1 MSSSST
7 TGPPQSS
14 ENSGSA
20 EAALRRSNRLLGIL
34 PLDEDAIRNGQRSAE
49 SDVENLPHDAD
60 INAPHDDPL
69 NNLPAALETTT
80 TESDDL
86 NAFNDASS
94 HPSQGNSREGQDTV
108 LNPTDGDGEP
118 PFDENEPH
126 LGDQEQGRITDPSS
140 MRLLQPKTATTRP
153 GGTSASST
161 SNLPSWDEARGS
173 NTQHRR
179 TVSPST
185 AAPATINVVV
195 SALREV
201 TTALT
206 DVSQRL
212 VKLESRSEIKA
223 IPKTVP
229 VPTGLHTAIRTS
241 QLTTTNQAS
250 IVPPNQATKSFTI
263 AHDSSRVPQSVK
275 PSPTSMAS
283 CVDSLNIDPNMD
295 ALTRAMITAS
305 RLKPTPPSE
314 LFCGSS
320 GKKTVEVYLHEITS
334 DFRYILSSNNMKIAL
349 LISSMTQNTVAH
361 ITSLYTAKY
370 GAITSSGNVDADVF
384 LPRLVEVLREA
395 YTTSTAHMDARLS
408 SSAPK
413 LEPYAVESSSLQK
426 HWDGF
431 GVVFP
436 LHFDNGPVTT
446 YHLLPAKTSLNST
459 PLTATPSDG
468 HPLPSAVIHNETED
482 TVQPSQPQLTF
493 DLDNYITNYFTSI
506 VSYTAVDGE
515 QAHYQVADFDRCPGL
530 TNTNTVDTLT
540 VVPQPDGSYR
550 HYHKLPW
557 KSSNRPSVNLRGIQ
571 ARTDAHLRRLSHE
584 DFHQYNDCI
593 QDLLHRGIIRPLK
606 AGETPRWAMCHF
618 GVKGHALSTTPLR
631 PVFTGTQ
638 IGRHLH
644 RPSGDVA
651 INVIN
656 PLLLLRTSNIFHIE
670 DLSKAFYSMYVW
682 SHEELWL
689 CFWHQQSWFCF
700 EKCPM
705 GIAPS
710 TGFLANSIDTILT
723 ELQASHYPY
732 TVPTITHVDDITQ
745 VFKTV
750 QDREAVHDL
759 NIKHFAKHHF
769 YINADKRITNDSTRE
784 RALGVWIDDNG
795 NLALYSIPPLG
806 NYDPHVYDPILNKR
820 PAPIDDSL
828 DNNNSPSS
836 SLTVQEAFSYVCA
849 CYDPLG
855 LAAETTTRQ
864 RLLLRQALTSGL
876 NNKDELPNELA
887 SQLRQCRRQLC
898 NMMPTPRYVAPLLDP
913 TGHPIYFACVDASSQ
928 AIGLTITARGADRVV
943 AHSLLVPR
951 SKALWTVVRLE
962 LQAIA
967 LAIPY
972 IDQFVNTFKN
982 GKTLPLIVICSD
994 SLVNVQR
1001 LQSTRAPS
1009 DDLNNWD
1016 KTNINKTKQLLK
1028 QRGYLIRHLKGS
1040 ANPAD
1045 PISRGLPVQQRHDEK
1060 PKHYDSD
1067 YLRQWIDDFVDNYHA
1082 TLEHCHAA
1090 TTNTNNSPTSDANN
1104 DAANDN
1110 TANDDAANDDAANDD
1125 TPNDDAANDN
1135 AANDDSANDD
1145 TANDD
1150 AANNDIANNDSLQ
1163 VDIVSLP
1170 QVGYDVNILKNDQRE
1185 DPHIS
1190 AIIDSLGNRQKLLNI
1205 RVQLKYYFLDSDGLL
1220 RYYPHHD
1227 RLPRPQ
1233 RECPV
1238 VIPSSRAKPLWSRL
1252 HEAHNH
1258 PGSGTGL
1265 RRLQRLVIW
1274 HRMPRDVRRWTSQ
1287 CIICLRSRRERQA
1300 TNTIN
1305 KFRVKS
1311 TKPLEVVNID
1321 YTGPY
1326 HGTSG
1331 SPVAVVMV
1339 CAATNYVCAR
1349 LVPDRKLSTLVH
1361 CLFLL
1366 FHEVGFPSILCCD
1379 RDSTILA
1386 ATDQLASWGIVTA
1399 TIPAHSVKLAW
1410 WERVHR
1416 QLHDHMRSY
1425 LLSQQEALQ
1434 RNGNLSPPPPSFADT
1449 EKALASS
1456 VLAANETPRGPGGFG
1471 ITPNMMIRSNGED
1484 MLPRSLVYNST
1495 NSAEATQYVKRLLIT
1510 PINDK
1515 TVVQQLRGGMALS
1528 LRRYLQLVRLPHLKR
1543 HDGRVRYQV
1552 PIDHPASRLQPGDE
1566 CYYWRPRAHKL
1577 SSCWLPA
1584 TFIARPA
1591 GTNFAILQKPTG
1603 KRITEYFFN

>member
-408 SSAPK
+408 W
-413 LEPYAVESSSLQK
+413 ESLQLQGHTNFSDFIDTFQK
-426 HWDGF
+426 LRTEVGALR
-431 GVVFP
+431 GRIIE
-436 LHFDNGPVTT
+436 
-446 YHLLPAKTSLNST
+446 
-459 PLTATPSDG
+459 PSEALG
-468 HPLPSAVIHNETED
+468 RLWGCLPS
-482 TVQPSQPQLTF
+482 S
-493 DLDNYITNYFTSI
+493 
-506 VSYTAVDGE
+506 
-515 QAHYQVADFDRCPGL
+515 
-530 TNTNTVDTLT
+530 
-540 VVPQPDGSYR
+540 
-550 HYHKLPW
+550 
-557 KSSNRPSVNLRGIQ
+557 
-571 ARTDAHLRRLSHE
+571 
-584 DFHQYNDCI
+584 
-593 QDLLHRGIIRPLK
+593 
-606 AGETPRWAMCHF
+606 
-618 GVKGHALSTTPLR
+618 
-631 PVFTGTQ
+631 
-638 IGRHLH
+638 
-644 RPSGDVA
+644 
-651 INVIN
+651 
-656 PLLLLRTSNIFHIE
+656 
-670 DLSKAFYSMYVW
+670 
-682 SHEELWL
+682 
-689 CFWHQQSWFCF
+689 
-700 EKCPM
+700 
-705 GIAPS
+705 
-710 TGFLANSIDTILT
+710 
-723 ELQASHYPY
+723 
-732 TVPTITHVDDITQ
+732 
-745 VFKTV
+745 
-750 QDREAVHDL
+750 
-759 NIKHFAKHHF
+759 
-769 YINADKRITNDSTRE
+769 
-784 RALGVWIDDNG
+784 
-795 NLALYSIPPLG
+795 
-806 NYDPHVYDPILNKR
+806 
-820 PAPIDDSL
+820 
-828 DNNNSPSS
+828 
-836 SLTVQEAFSYVCA
+836 
-849 CYDPLG
+849 
-855 LAAETTTRQ
+855 
-864 RLLLRQALTSGL
+864 
-876 NNKDELPNELA
+876 
-887 SQLRQCRRQLC
+887 
-898 NMMPTPRYVAPLLDP
+898 
-913 TGHPIYFACVDASSQ
+913 
-928 AIGLTITARGADRVV
+928 
-943 AHSLLVPR
+943 
-951 SKALWTVVRLE
+951 
-962 LQAIA
+962 
-967 LAIPY
+967 
-972 IDQFVNTFKN
+972 
-982 GKTLPLIVICSD
+982 
-994 SLVNVQR
+994 
-1001 LQSTRAPS
+1001 
-1009 DDLNNWD
+1009 
-1016 KTNINKTKQLLK
+1016 
-1028 QRGYLIRHLKGS
+1028 
-1040 ANPAD
+1040 
-1045 PISRGLPVQQRHDEK
+1045 
-1060 PKHYDSD
+1060 
-1067 YLRQWIDDFVDNYHA
+1067 LRQWAGDYLPPPACQDL
-1082 TLEHCHAA
+1082 TE
-1090 TTNTNNSPTSDANN
+1090 P
-1104 DAANDN
+1104 
-1110 TANDDAANDDAANDD
+1110 
-1125 TPNDDAANDN
+1125 
-1135 AANDDSANDD
+1135 NDD

-1205 RVQLKYYFLDSDGLL
+1205 RVQLK
-1220 RYYPHHD
+1220 
-1227 RLPRPQ
+1227 
-1233 RECPV
+1233 
-1238 VIPSSRAKPLWSRL
+1238 
-1252 HEAHNH
+1252 
-1258 PGSGTGL
+1258 
-1265 RRLQRLVIW
+1265 
-1274 HRMPRDVRRWTSQ
+1274 RWTSQ

-1471 ITPNMMIRSNGED
+1471 ITPNMMIRSN
-1484 MLPRSLVYNST
+1484 
-1495 NSAEATQYVKRLLIT
+1495 
-1510 PINDK
+1510 
-1515 TVVQQLRGGMALS
+1515 
-1528 LRRYLQLVRLPHLKR
+1528 
-1543 HDGRVRYQV
+1543 
-1552 PIDHPASRLQPGDE
+1552 
-1566 CYYWRPRAHKL
+1566 
-1577 SSCWLPA
+1577 
-1584 TFIARPA
+1584 
-1591 GTNFAILQKPTG
+1591 
-1603 KRITEYFFN
+1603 